1 MTAPRGVGLS
11 AFQHRSNLSTS
22 YATHG
27 AALRQTHL
35 DALAAQLAAFKA
47 LLQSTA
53 RQHRAAIARD
63 PAFRAEFARMCSVI
77 GVDPLA
83 LAADGKDV
91 DGGAGGKEANRKGKR
106 EGSAQFDMLVGVSVV
121 EVCRERRDENGGL
134 LGVQECRDLVR
145 KRAGLEERQVEVLEY
160 VADDQM
166 LHSSLKLTCQ
176 NCREDI
182 VRAVEMLEP
191 LKGGFS
197 IVMIGNK
204 RVIRS
209 VPKEL
214 SKDQSVV
221 LEELQSSPYVTVA
234 LVQAKTGWDEARAVT
249 VLEDLVS
256 NSMVWI
262 CHEETGIQYWAPPPL
277 DDGDM
282 DVF

>member
-1 MTAPRGVGLS
+1 MAAPRGVGLS

-27 AALRQTHL
+27 AALRRTHL

-83 LAADGKDV
+83 LAADGRDG
-91 DGGAGGKEANRKGKR
+91 DGGAASKDASKKGKK
-106 EGSAQFDMLVGVSVV
+106 EDLAQFDMLVGVSVV

-145 KRAGLEERQVEVLEY
+145 RRAGLEEGEVEVTEY
-160 VADDQM
+160 VANYQ
-166 LHSSLKLTCQ
+166 LLRSSLKLIPCVPSD
-176 NCREDI
+176 DI

-197 IVMIGNK
+197 IITIGNK
-204 RVIRS
+204 QMIRS

-221 LEELQSSPYVTVA
+221 LEELQSREYVTVA
-234 LVQAKTGWDEARAVT
+234 LVQAETGWDEARAVT
-249 VLEDLVS
+249 ILEDLVS

-262 CHEETGIQYWAPPPL
+262 CHEETGTQYWAPPPL
-277 DDGDM
+277 DDGDI
-282 DVF
+282 DIF